1 MGKSKGSK
9 MERMTQIAQAL
20 ETVKPTA
27 QDVLGDSVTF
37 SPIRWKTG
45 WPHHLRRVPPFRDD
59 ATASIT
65 RSEVFAFGADV
76 RESGFAREQIIDFL
90 GACFAYVA
98 GQSNQVM
105 QMQAFLRNKGKA
117 AQLLAAVRKLDGVG
131 AVDAYGAL
139 VATGLPPKFASAVAY
154 FLAGEQE
161 AGEAS
166 KPVIICSNRAR
177 VAGLSSEGDWSAEEY
192 GEYLEALKAARDA
205 YDAELPLDAVEWS
218 LREFARR
225 S

>member
-1 MGKSKGSK
+1 MV
-9 MERMTQIAQAL
+9 RMTQIAQAL

-27 QDVLGDSVTF
+27 QDVLGDSATF

-76 RESGFAREQIIDFL
+76 RESGYAREQIIDFL
-90 GACFAYVA
+90 GACFAYMA

-105 QMQAFLRNKGKA
+105 QMQAFLRNKGN
-117 AQLLAAVRKLDGVG
+117 AQKLLAAVRRLDG
-131 AVDAYGAL
+131 ASPIDAYGAL
-139 VATGLPPKFASAVAY
+139 TATSLPAKFASAVAY

-166 KPVIICSNRAR
+166 KPAIICSNRAR
-177 VAGLSSEGDWSAEEY
+177 VAGLASEGDWSAEEY
-192 GEYLEALKAARDA
+192 GEYLEALAAARDA
-205 YDAELPLDAVEWS
+205 YDAELPLDAVEWA
-218 LREFARR
+218 ARKYAATQE
-225 S
+225 